1 MKTTNWTSQLDKNTH
16 LFRDKFGKLD
26 GAVLNSRPNPQTWSI
41 AQNVE
46 HIMKVNSTY
55 YNVIDAIRNGIYTTP
70 FIAKIPLLPKMI
82 GKFILNS
89 VQPDRKRKIKTF
101 PIWEPTESDI
111 AADVIERFARDQDK
125 LKSLIHACRDLLNSG
140 MVISSPAHRQVV
152 YPLSTAFDIILAHE
166 QRHFVQASLL
176 LQE

>member
-1 MKTTNWTSQLDKNTH
+1 MKTSKWTSQLDKNTH

-26 GAVLNSRPNPQTWSI
+26 AKTLNFKPNPQTWSI

-46 HIMKVNSTY
+46 HIIKVNASY
-55 YNVIDAIRNGIYTTP
+55 YNVIDAIRNGTYTTP
-70 FIAKIPLLPKMI
+70 MIAKIPLLPRLI
-82 GKFILNS
+82 GKIILKG
-89 VQPDRKRKIKTF
+89 VQPDRRRKVKTF
-101 PIWEPTESDI
+101 PIWEPTESEI
-111 AADVIERFARDQDK
+111 SADVIERFSRDQDK
-125 LKSLIHACRDLLNSG
+125 LKSLISSSRDLLNSG

-166 QRHFVQASLL
+166 QRHFVQACLL

>member
-1 MKTTNWTSQLDKNTH
+1 MDRNTH
-16 LFRDKFGKLD
+16 AFRDKFGKLD
-26 GAVLNSRPNPQTWSI
+26 GKALNLKPNPQTWSI

-46 HIMKVNSTY
+46 HIMKVNFTY
-55 YNVIDAIRNGIYTTP
+55 CNVIEAVRNGTYTTP
-70 FIAKIPLLPKMI
+70 LIAKVPMLPQLM
-82 GKFILNS
+82 GKFILRA

-101 PIWEPTESDI
+101 PIWEPAESEI
-111 AADVIERFARDQDK
+111 SADVIERFSRDQDK
-125 LKSLIHACRDLLNSG
+125 LKSLIHSSRDLLNSG

>member
-1 MKTTNWTSQLDKNTH
+1 MKTAKWTSQLDKNTH

-26 GAVLNSRPNPQTWSI
+26 GKALNFKPNSQTWSI
-41 AQNVE
+41 AQIVE

-55 YNVIDAIRNGIYTTP
+55 YHVIDSIRNGTYTTP
-70 FIAKIPLLPKMI
+70 LIAKIPLLPRLI
-82 GKFILNS
+82 GKIILNG

-101 PIWEPTESDI
+101 PIWEPTESEVS
-111 AADVIERFARDQDK
+111 ADVIERFSRDQDK

-140 MVISSPAHRQVV
+140 MVISSPAHRHVV

-166 QRHFVQASLL
+166 QRHFVQACLL
-176 LQE
+176 LKE